1 MGNNTLLKVKDFN
14 AGYEFKTFKTWAVRD
29 VSFDLKQ
36 GEFLGVAGESGCGK
50 STLAFGII
58 RLLMPP
64 GKIFSGTIEF
74 DGKDLIKL
82 EEEEIRKMRWKE
94 FSMVFQASMNVLNP
108 VMKVRTQIYNAIRYH
123 VHMSPDE
130 LDKRAKELLRLINVS
145 EKYLDAYPHQLS
157 GGMKQRVVIAMALA
171 LNPKLIIMDEP
182 TTALDV
188 VVQRRILQ
196 EIDELRRKFGFAI
209 IFITHD
215 LSLLVEI
222 SDTILTMY
230 AGQIIEKAPSE
241 KLYAKPL
248 HPYTYGLMHAFPSL
262 VGKRQRLHGIAGR
275 PPDLSKE
282 IKGCPFYPRCD
293 KRIEG
298 VCDIINPKLVEI
310 EDGHMVAC
318 HLYDGK

>member
-1 MGNNTLLKVKDFN
+1 MSTLLKVKDLN
-14 AGYEFKTFKTWAVRD
+14 AGYEFTKFKTWAVRN
-29 VSFDLKQ
+29 VSFELDQ
-36 GEFLGVAGESGCGK
+36 GEFLGIAGESGCGK
-50 STLAFGII
+50 STLAFGVI

-64 GKIFSGTIEF
+64 GKIFSGSIEF
-74 DGKDLIKL
+74 NGIDLMKVDDEHL
-82 EEEEIRKMRWKE
+82 RKMRWKE

-108 VMKVRTQIYNAIRYH
+108 VLKVRTQIYNSIKYH
-123 VHMSPDE
+123 VSMTDSE
-130 LDKRAKELLRLINVS
+130 LEKRAKELFNLVNVS
-145 EKYLDAYPHQLS
+145 SKYLDAYPHQLS

-196 EIDELRRKFGFAI
+196 EVDELRKKLGFAI

-222 SDTILTMY
+222 SDSLAIMY

-241 KLYAKPL
+241 KLYAKQM
-248 HPYTYGLMHAFPSL
+248 HPYTYGLMHSFPPL
-262 VGKRQRLHGIAGR
+262 VGKRGKLHGIAGR
-275 PPDLSKE
+275 PPDLSGE
-282 IKGCPFYPRCD
+282 IKGCPFYPRCE
-293 KRIEG
+293 KRISG
-298 VCDIINPKLVEI
+298 VCDVENPKLVEI
-310 EDGHMVAC
+310 ESEHFVAC

>member
-1 MGNNTLLKVKDFN
+1 
-14 AGYEFKTFKTWAVRD
+14 
-29 VSFDLKQ
+29 
-36 GEFLGVAGESGCGK
+36 
-50 STLAFGII
+50 
-58 RLLMPP
+58 LLMPP

-74 DGKDLIKL
+74 NGKDLTKMD
-82 EEEEIRKMRWKE
+82 EEEVRKMRWKE

-108 VMKVRTQIYNAIRYH
+108 VMKVRTAIYNSIKYH
-123 VHMSPDE
+123 ADMSDAE
-130 LDKRAKELLRLINVS
+130 LDKRAKELLNLVNVS
-145 EKYLDAYPHQLS
+145 SKYLDAYPHQLS

-196 EIDELRRKFGFAI
+196 EIDELRKKFGFAI

-222 SDTILTMY
+222 SDSIAIMY

-241 KLYAKPL
+241 LLYSKGL
-248 HPYTYGLMHAFPSL
+248 HPYTYGLMHSFPPL
-262 VGKRQRLHGIAGR
+262 VGKRERLHGIAGR
-275 PPDLSKE
+275 PPDLSSD
-282 IKGCPFYPRCD
+282 IKGCPFYPRCS

-298 VCDIINPKLVEI
+298 VCDTVNPKLVEV
-310 EDGHMVAC
+310 EPTHFVAC